1 MAAAILNSFG
11 FYNLQSMSV
20 PPHWNF
26 FKKTP
31 KQRNVTAPSSA
42 VSTIVRDMIQQRTS
56 SSKSVTCNKLWCS
69 QELVEIRQTEKS
81 KLREYVESD
90 MTYIEVTGKA
100 EESSMI
106 S

>member
-1 MAAAILNSFG
+1 
-11 FYNLQSMSV
+11 MSV

-26 FKKTP
+26 FKTT
-31 KQRNVTAPSSA
+31 KQKNVTAPSSA
-42 VSTIVRDMIQQRTS
+42 IGTVVRDMIQQRTS
-56 SSKSVTCNKLWCS
+56 SSKSVTCNILRCS
-69 QELVEIRQTEKS
+69 QELVETRQTEKS

>member
-1 MAAAILNSFG
+1 MAAVILNSLG
-11 FYNLQSMSV
+11 FYNLQSMSI
-20 PPHWNF
+20 PPHQNF
-26 FKKTP
+26 SKTP

-42 VSTIVRDMIQQRTS
+42 VSTTVRDMIQQRTS

-69 QELVEIRQTEKS
+69 QELVETRQTEKS
-81 KLREYVESD
+81 KLREHVQSD

>member
-1 MAAAILNSFG
+1 MTAVMLNSFG
-11 FYNLQSMSV
+11 FYNLQTMSV
-20 PPHWNF
+20 PLHWNF
-26 FKKTP
+26 LKTP

-42 VSTIVRDMIQQRTS
+42 VSTIVRDTIQQRTS

-69 QELVEIRQTEKS
+69 QELVETRQTEKS

-90 MTYIEVTGKA
+90 VTYIEVTGKA